1 MTGGPVYVALC
12 SMLLLHLVLT
22 PFQNEV
28 QQQRKEILRTVDAAK
43 LKATVSPRQEELP
56 LISSE
61 LGTPSRA
68 VLVYILH

>member
-12 SMLLLHLVLT
+12 SMLLLRLVLT

-28 QQQRKEILRTVDAAK
+28 QQRRKEILRTVDAAK

-61 LGTPSRA
+61 LDTPSRA
-68 VLVYILH
+68 VYILH

>member
-1 MTGGPVYVALC
+1 MYVALC
-12 SMLLLHLVLT
+12 SMLLLRLVLT

-28 QQQRKEILRTVDAAK
+28 QQRRKEILRTVDAAK

-61 LGTPSRA
+61 RNTPSRA
-68 VLVYILH
+68 VYILH

>member
-1 MTGGPVYVALC
+1 MYVALC
-12 SMLLLHLVLT
+12 SMLLLRLVLT

-28 QQQRKEILRTVDAAK
+28 QQRRKEILRTVDAAK

-61 LGTPSRA
+61 LDTPSRA
-68 VLVYILH
+68 VYIFH